1 MSKEKKENK
10 ENFAKL
16 NNVVEPYIKVYQ
28 KKIQKTLQTLRKR
41 KKSNTEF
48 ERLIKI
54 TKNQFVKAEVILIGI
69 NIKSISVF

>member
-48 ERLIKI
+48 EKLIKI
-54 TKNQFVKAEVILIGI
+54 TKKPVRE
-69 NIKSISVF
+69 S